1 MRENAK
7 RPLVQWID
15 ILAKKELPAITSVA
29 GMLDKFAN
37 DDVSSIP
44 QLSKAILH
52 DQALSS
58 CVLKVVNNCN
68 RVSYRKVTTV
78 SRASIVLGIQ
88 SVKNICLTSKI
99 LDGLLQSKNLGPE
112 VYNRLTI
119 LMANAFYAG
128 LLAKMMVPDYS
139 DDTKEEV
146 YLAAML
152 YHIGETSFWSSSSDM
167 AEQLIK
173 EVGLPADE
181 FQQYCNSVT
190 GIKFKDLS
198 IGLAKTWHLGE
209 LLIKSLDQPE
219 SRTVEM
225 RTISLANQL
234 SAAIASPS
242 AKKSDFDRILNE
254 ISKIMK
260 VDVNHLKKRIEETR
274 NLAIELLSSYGA
286 SILERHI
293 KLLPQDTDFTDQL
306 EKSTLAP
313 ISPEKA
319 MLSALKKLTM
329 LTRKSTNINE
339 FLVFALE
346 QAGPIN
352 GFDRCAF
359 WMLSGN
365 KSKVES
371 RATYDGNGQTETCR
385 RSITINESMNLVS
398 HALDVDNPVL
408 VNDIFDLKWRNYV
421 TVEIEKLVGKGAICF
436 APVKIEDKMIG
447 VVSAQNFDRS
457 KKISDDNFSQFSF
470 MIDHLNMCLSLITR
484 R

>member
-1 MRENAK
+1 MREKVK
-7 RPLVQWID
+7 RTLAQWID

-58 CVLKVVNNCN
+58 CVLKVANNCN

-88 SVKNICLTSKI
+88 AVKNICLTSKI

-112 VYNRLTI
+112 VYNRLTL

-139 DDTKEEV
+139 DQTKEEV

-152 YHIGETSFWSSSSDM
+152 YHIGETSFWSSSNEM
-167 AEQLIK
+167 AELLIK
-173 EVGLPADE
+173 EAALPAGE
-181 FQQYCNSVT
+181 FQQYCALVT
-190 GIKFKDLS
+190 GIQFKELS

-225 RTISLANQL
+225 QTISLANQL
-234 SAAIASPS
+234 SAAIASPPD
-242 AKKSDFDRILNE
+242 KKSDFDQILNN

-260 VDVNHLKKRIEETR
+260 VDVKHLKKRIEETR
-274 NLAIELLSSYGA
+274 SLAIDLLSSYGA
-286 SILERHI
+286 TVLEKHI
-293 KLLPQDTDFTDQL
+293 KLPPQDSDFSDQP
-306 EKSTLAP
+306 EKLVLPPVT
-313 ISPEKA
+313 PEKA
-319 MLSALKKLTM
+319 LLSALKTLTM

-339 FLVFALE
+339 FLVFSLQQSAV
-346 QAGPIN
+346 IN

-359 WMLSGN
+359 WMLSSN
-365 KSKVES
+365 KSKVEA
-371 RATYDGNGQTETCR
+371 RATYDGSGLAETFHS
-385 RSITINESMNLVS
+385 SITLNESMNLVRYV
-398 HALDVDNPVL
+398 LDTDDAVL
-408 VNDIFDLKWRNYV
+408 VNDICDLKWRNYI
-421 TVEIEKLVGKGAICF
+421 TREIEKLLGKGAICF

-447 VVSAQNFDRS
+447 VVSAQLFDKS
-457 KKISDDNFSQFSF
+457 KKISEENFSQFSF
-470 MIDHLNMCLSLITR
+470 MIDHLNMCLSLISR